1 MAEQRGDHEKVR
13 DMAETAPISTPR
25 AMGLRAMGWSD
36 RPRKLIP
43 WWSTRR
49 PRIPMS
55 PAGTSTKALM
65 VIGAA
70 LRNDRIGHE
79 GRGQRAPTPGICQI
93 MEWPKKPPLRV
104 APAAPMS

>member
-1 MAEQRGDHEKVR
+1 MAEHRGDHEKVR

-25 AMGLRAMGWSD
+25 AMRLRAMGWSD

-43 WWSTRR
+43 RRSTRW

-55 PAGTSTKALM
+55 PTGILTKALM

-70 LRNDRIGHE
+70 LRNDRIGPE
-79 GRGQRAPTPGICQI
+79 GRGQRAPTPGVCQI
-93 MEWPKKPPLRV
+93 MEGPKKPPLKV